1 MIGTVRKY
9 ISNKGYGFIDGEDG
23 DSYFFH
29 IRKTN
34 LDPAKRYELDNLMVE
49 FTPHREIVD
58 NVIKSHA
65 EDVIF
70 HLK

>member
-9 ISNKGYGFIDGEDG
+9 FSNRGYGFIDGEDG

-29 IRKTN
+29 IKSTN
-34 LDPAKRYELDNLMVE
+34 LDLANRYELVDCMVE
-49 FTPHREIVD
+49 FTPHREIVN

-65 EDVIF
+65 EEVQF
-70 HLK
+70 HI